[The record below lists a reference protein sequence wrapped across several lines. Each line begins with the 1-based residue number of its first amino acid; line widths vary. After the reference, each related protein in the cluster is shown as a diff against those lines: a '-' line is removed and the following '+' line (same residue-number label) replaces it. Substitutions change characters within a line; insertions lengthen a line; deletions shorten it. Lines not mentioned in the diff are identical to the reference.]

1 MRIATEITLDNS
13 NQNNQNLKIRINF
26 IFFFVNHV
34 YIFVDNCKSKFN
46 MPKILFEINYNI
58 DPEKREDFLTTIE
71 DLKKSIAQTSGNSY
85 SVFESK
91 KNPNNFTEVYLYD
104 NEEEFDAMEDNQSD
118 ETVRLTQKLFEDF
131 IQDKK
136 VSYSTKYEVTS

>member
-1 MRIATEITLDNS
+1 
-13 NQNNQNLKIRINF
+13 
-26 IFFFVNHV
+26 
-34 YIFVDNCKSKFN
+34 

-85 SVFESK
+85 SVFENK

-131 IQDKK
+131 IQDNK

>member
-1 MRIATEITLDNS
+1 
-13 NQNNQNLKIRINF
+13 
-26 IFFFVNHV
+26 
-34 YIFVDNCKSKFN
+34 